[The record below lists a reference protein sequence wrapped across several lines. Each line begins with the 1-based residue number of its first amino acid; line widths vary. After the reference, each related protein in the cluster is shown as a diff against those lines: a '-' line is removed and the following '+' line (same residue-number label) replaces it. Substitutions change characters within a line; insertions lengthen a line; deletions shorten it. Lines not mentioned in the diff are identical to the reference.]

1 MSQADDNDRKLAHLV
16 DRAVRGLPTRIAPP
30 TLELRV
36 LGELGRHVALPWWRQ
51 SFSHWPR
58 YARTLFFAVCAA
70 LSGMAFVGGA
80 WIVAGIG
87 TVQAW
92 RQTSAVVAG
101 ASALL
106 ISMVRTIPTAWLYDA
121 AAVTAVLYAL
131 LFALGAAA
139 YRTLWADL

>member
-1 MSQADDNDRKLAHLV
+1 
-16 DRAVRGLPTRIAPP
+16 
-30 TLELRV
+30 
-36 LGELGRHVALPWWRQ
+36 
-51 SFSHWPR
+51 
-58 YARTLFFAVCAA
+58 
-70 LSGMAFVGGA
+70 
-80 WIVAGIG
+80 
-87 TVQAW
+87 VQAW

-106 ISMVRTIPTAWLYDA
+106 NSMVRTIPTAWLYDA